1 MKRIYIEMIAAILI
15 LAWTV
20 GNMILTWTL
29 FVSCFPIII
38 GFCIQFVGILVATT
52 ASEDCEK

>member
-1 MKRIYIEMIAAILI
+1 MKRIYIEMILAILI
-15 LAWTV
+15 FAWTV

-38 GFCIQFVGILVATT
+38 GFCIQFIGTLVVAT
-52 ASEDCEK
+52 ASED

>member
-1 MKRIYIEMIAAILI
+1 MKRIYIEMIIAILI

-20 GNMILTWTL
+20 GNMLLTGTI

-38 GFCIQFVGILVATT
+38 GFCIQFIGVLVAITT
-52 ASEDCEK
+52 PED